1 MMLDFYYVVYEYC
14 ANQFFLFYDSVKNWI
29 ACVALSLKFL
39 KSIPRIKMSAMFIVQ
54 FVIVIAWCR
63 VQYGIYFSSYFCFQI
78 LHEREARVQYEN
90 KNNEK
95 NISHIARRFHAI
107 ISLSYGIFI
116 MFWLFCIDVGRKNR
130 VFDVRYISF

>member
-1 MMLDFYYVVYEYC
+1 MAFSLGLAFLYWPGERK
-14 ANQFFLFYDSVKNWI
+14 FFSWRQIHLPTMSSNAILPFHEFILHSVKY
-29 ACVALSLKFL
+29 
-39 KSIPRIKMSAMFIVQ
+39 
-54 FVIVIAWCR
+54 VIVIAWCR

>member
-1 MMLDFYYVVYEYC
+1 MGYIFRV
-14 ANQFFLFYDSVKNWI
+14 I
-29 ACVALSLKFL
+29 
-39 KSIPRIKMSAMFIVQ
+39 
-54 FVIVIAWCR
+54 FV
-63 VQYGIYFSSYFCFQI
+63 FNI
-78 LHEREARVQYEN
+78 LHERVARVQYEN

>member
-1 MMLDFYYVVYEYC
+1 MLLKGNEYILI
-14 ANQFFLFYDSVKNWI
+14 NFFLEIF
-29 ACVALSLKFL
+29 SLGITE
-39 KSIPRIKMSAMFIVQ
+39 SRNAEY
-54 FVIVIAWCR
+54 VIVIAWCR